1 MEVIAQ
7 EIPDVLLIKP
17 KVFGDERGY
26 FVETY
31 QTERYATAGMRAPFV
46 QDNMSRSR
54 HGTLRGLHLQE
65 PHGQGKLV
73 TVLEGEVFD
82 VAVDVRMGSPYFGRW
97 VAAWLSAQNHHQ
109 MYIPPGFAHGFCVTS
124 EHALFSYKCTELY
137 HPESELGVAYNDP
150 ELAITWPVAT
160 PLVSGKDQQN
170 APLSQIDRAKLP
182 RYAEAR
188 DAGRARD
195 DEGRA

>member
-26 FVETY
+26 FIESY
-31 QTERYATAGMRAPFV
+31 QTERYAAAGVRLPFV

-82 VAVDVRMGSPYFGRW
+82 VAVDVRIGSPHFGRW
-97 VAAWLSAQNHHQ
+97 VAAWLSGQNHHQ

-124 EHALFSYKCTELY
+124 EHALFFYKCTELY
-137 HPESELGVAYNDP
+137 HPEAELGVAYNDP

-170 APLSQIDRAKLP
+170 APLSKIDRAKLP
-182 RYAEAR
+182 RYAEGQGG
-188 DAGRARD
+188 GRARD
-195 DEGRA
+195 DEGCA